1 MKPYDI
7 NYDTKTGVF
16 NTSIHGQTVM
26 HATTETHM
34 APSSD
39 HDGNPTDS

>member
-16 NTSIHGQTVM
+16 NTSSHGQAVM
-26 HATTETHM
+26 NATTETNI
-34 APSSD
+34 AASSD
-39 HDGNPTDS
+39 NDGNPTD